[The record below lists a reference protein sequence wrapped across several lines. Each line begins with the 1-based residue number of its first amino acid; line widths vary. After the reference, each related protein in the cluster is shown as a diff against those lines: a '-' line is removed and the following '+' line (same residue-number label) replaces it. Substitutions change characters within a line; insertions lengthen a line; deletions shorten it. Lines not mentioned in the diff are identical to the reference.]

1 MVEGA
6 AVVPVGPESLRLS
19 HCGSSFTIPVCCPPP
34 FWYEGKWCTVDDF
47 VLNAFKLP
55 GMPRLYR
62 TWTRA
67 VGSVGGLPRL
77 GEDGEE
83 RSPGATLGFTG

>member
-1 MVEGA
+1 M
-6 AVVPVGPESLRLS
+6 AVHLR
-19 HCGSSFTIPVCCPPP
+19 HRCVAPPP
-34 FWYEGKWCTVDDF
+34 FWYEGKWCTVDDS